1 MPTIEQ
7 VRAWSEAYR
16 VAWETADDEAAGAL
30 FTEDASY
37 RSNIFEEPHRGRA
50 GVGEYWRTVTAVQSD
65 VKVWMGEP
73 LIDGDH
79 VHVEFWTRML
89 AGGEPLTLPGCL
101 LMRFDEDGLCTDLR
115 EYWNTLGELR
125 DPWPG
130 WGT

>member
-1 MPTIEQ
+1 MPTTEQ

-16 VAWETADDEAAGAL
+16 VAWETGDDVAAGAL
-30 FTEDASY
+30 FTEDANY

-50 GVGEYWRTVTAVQSD
+50 GVEEYWRTVCAVQSD

-73 LIDGDH
+73 VIDGDR
-79 VHVEFWTRML
+79 VQVEFWTRML

-101 LMRFDEDGLCTDLR
+101 LMRFDDDGLCTDLR
-115 EYWNTLGELR
+115 EYWQTLPELR